1 MAKISYRRHRFPP
14 AIIQHAVWLYLRS
27 NLSYRDVEELL
38 AERGLDISYATVR
51 GQTRLPRYPRASRA
65 RFGQHRDP
73 TQHEVRCLKTPLEQL
88 AYIIEKAREFDVET
102 PPVDAESGSNPTDDN
117 DVAILED
124 TGDNPTR
131 QELAAALDT
140 WGDDQPIEV
149 WH

>member
-1 MAKISYRRHRFPP
+1 MAEISYRRHRFPP

-73 TQHEVRCLKTPLEQL
+73 TQHEVRCLQAL
-88 AYIIEKAREFDVET
+88 ARARERADR
-102 PPVDAESGSNPTDDN
+102 G
-117 DVAILED
+117 
-124 TGDNPTR
+124 TGHR
-131 QELAAALDT
+131 QHALPE
-140 WGDDQPIEV
+140 QRVVQHP
-149 WH
+149 

>member
-1 MAKISYRRHRFPP
+1 M
-14 AIIQHAVWLYLRS
+14 
-27 NLSYRDVEELL
+27 
-38 AERGLDISYATVR
+38 
-51 GQTRLPRYPRASRA
+51 
-65 RFGQHRDP
+65 
-73 TQHEVRCLKTPLEQL
+73 LKTPLEQL

-149 WH
+149 LALM